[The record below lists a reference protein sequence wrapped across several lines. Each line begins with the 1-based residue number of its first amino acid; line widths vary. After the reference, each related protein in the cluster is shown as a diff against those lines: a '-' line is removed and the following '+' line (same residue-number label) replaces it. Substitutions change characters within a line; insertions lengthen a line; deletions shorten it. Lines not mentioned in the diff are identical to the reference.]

1 MDLSRRRAAVAARG
15 NVVAGSVWESR
26 IRFDEVRGGIKVFNG
41 DDENAECGVPTTAA
55 SAAAGGSGRRKT
67 WKSDEGFNPILIAEE
82 KPESSPSSGDEQS
95 RKSPTPSRRL
105 RSNGSPNKP
114 VQVSGEKTERNS
126 TRKKTDQ
133 SRKSVVALTK
143 PPTNGIGKTS
153 SEKSFKELNECK
165 EKVISS
171 STSQDF
177 FDAFEEEIEKES
189 FDVKE
194 INLPERKKIIAQTF
208 PGNKQKLQTL
218 MDLIMWRDFSRSGL
232 VFGVGNLV
240 IILSCFIKNINISF
254 ISLISHMGLLYLT
267 AIFVHSSIFGR
278 RKRIDS
284 DDENFVV
291 EEEDMIRF
299 AKRLVPF
306 VNELLQNLKAL
317 FRGDS
322 SATMKVGVLLF
333 VLAKWGSFITLWNV
347 LKIGFIGVF
356 TLPKLITHGEHWLKL
371 CGSSWKL
378 CSHKRGV
385 FVAIFFLVWNFSST
399 LYRVWAAFIVLVSFR
414 YYQESPERDV
424 WVKNGEVASR
434 NNTVSTSSKLKR
446 QY

>member
-41 DDENAECGVPTTAA
+41 DDDNAECGIPTTAA
-55 SAAAGGSGRRKT
+55 AATGGSGRRKT

-95 RKSPTPSRRL
+95 RKSPIPARRL

-114 VQVSGEKTERNS
+114 VQISGEKTEKNS

-133 SRKSVVALTK
+133 SRKSAVGLTK
-143 PPTNGIGKTS
+143 PPTNGIGKTPP
-153 SEKSFKELNECK
+153 EKSFKELNECR

-171 STSQDF
+171 APSQDF
-177 FDAFEEEIEKES
+177 FDAFEEEFEKES

-194 INLPERKKIIAQTF
+194 INLPERKKIVAKTF
-208 PGNKQKLQTL
+208 PRNKQKLQTL
-218 MDLIMWRDFSRSGL
+218 MDLIMWRDFSRSAL

-240 IILSCFIKNINISF
+240 IILSYFIKNINISF
-254 ISLISHMGLLYLT
+254 MSLISHMGLLYLA
-267 AIFVHSSIFGR
+267 AIFVHRSIFGR
-278 RKRIDS
+278 RKGIDS
-284 DDENFVV
+284 NDENYAV
-291 EEEDMIRF
+291 EEENMIRF

-317 FRGDS
+317 FRGDP

-356 TLPKLITHGEHWLKL
+356 TVPKLITHGEHWLKL

-378 CSHKRGV
+378 CSHKKGV
-385 FVAIFFLVWNFSST
+385 FVAIFFLVWNFSSI
-399 LYRVWAAFIVLVSFR
+399 LYRVWAAFIVFVSVR
-414 YYQESPERDV
+414 YYQESSDRDV
-424 WVKNGEVASR
+424 WVKKGEVGPR
-434 NNTVSTSSKLKR
+434 NDTVTVSSKLKR

>member
-1 MDLSRRRAAVAARG
+1 MAARG

-41 DDENAECGVPTTAA
+41 DDDNAECTLPGAVA
-55 SAAAGGSGRRKT
+55 AAAGGSGRRKT

-95 RKSPTPSRRL
+95 RKSPIPARRL

-114 VQVSGEKTERNS
+114 VQISGEKTERNS
-126 TRKKTDQ
+126 TRKKTDH
-133 SRKSVVALTK
+133 SRKSAVGFAK
-143 PPTNGIGKTS
+143 PATNGIGKTPP
-153 SEKSFKELNECK
+153 EKSFKELNECRD
-165 EKVISS
+165 KVISS
-171 STSQDF
+171 SPSQDF

-194 INLPERKKIIAQTF
+194 INLPERKKIVAKTF

-218 MDLIMWRDFSRSGL
+218 MDLIMWRDLSRSAL
-232 VFGVGNLV
+232 VFGLGNLV
-240 IILSCFIKNINISF
+240 IILSYFIKNINISF
-254 ISLISHMGLLYLT
+254 VSLISHMGLLYLA
-267 AIFVHSSIFGR
+267 AIFVHRSIFGR
-278 RKRIDS
+278 RKGFDS
-284 DDENFVV
+284 DDENFAV

-306 VNELLQNLKAL
+306 VNELLQYLKAL
-317 FRGDS
+317 FRGDP
-322 SATMKVGVLLF
+322 SATVKVGVLLF

-347 LKIGFIGVF
+347 LKIGFVGVF
-356 TLPKLITHGEHWLKL
+356 TLPKFITHGEQWLKL

-378 CSHKRGV
+378 CSHKKSV
-385 FVAIFFLVWNFSST
+385 AVAIFFLVWNFSSI
-399 LYRVWAAFIVLVSFR
+399 LYRVWAAFIVFVSFR
-414 YYQESPERDV
+414 HYQESSERDV
-424 WVKNGEVASR
+424 WVKNREVGPR
-434 NNTVSTSSKLKR
+434 NDTVSVSSKLKR

>member
-1 MDLSRRRAAVAARG
+1 MAAKG

-41 DDENAECGVPTTAA
+41 DDENVECGIPTTAA
-55 SAAAGGSGRRKT
+55 SAGSGRRKT

-105 RSNGSPNKP
+105 RSNSSPNKP
-114 VQVSGEKTERNS
+114 VQVSGEKIERNS

-133 SRKSVVALTK
+133 SRKSAVGLTK

-153 SEKSFKELNECK
+153 SEKSFKESNECR

-218 MDLIMWRDFSRSGL
+218 SKKSFLHS
-232 VFGVGNLV
+232 
-240 IILSCFIKNINISF
+240 ISQISMSNF
-254 ISLISHMGLLYLT
+254 ISPNS
-267 AIFVHSSIFGR
+267 
-278 RKRIDS
+278 
-284 DDENFVV
+284 
-291 EEEDMIRF
+291 
-299 AKRLVPF
+299 
-306 VNELLQNLKAL
+306 
-317 FRGDS
+317 
-322 SATMKVGVLLF
+322 
-333 VLAKWGSFITLWNV
+333 
-347 LKIGFIGVF
+347 
-356 TLPKLITHGEHWLKL
+356 
-371 CGSSWKL
+371 
-378 CSHKRGV
+378 
-385 FVAIFFLVWNFSST
+385 
-399 LYRVWAAFIVLVSFR
+399 
-414 YYQESPERDV
+414 
-424 WVKNGEVASR
+424 
-434 NNTVSTSSKLKR
+434 
-446 QY
+446 